1 MNLIAFYLVRG
12 HKLEELLNMSYLEK
26 RFLYHARIEYYEEE
40 KAKHK
45 ALGGEI

>member
-1 MNLIAFYLVRG
+1 VRG
-12 HKLEELLNMSYLEK
+12 HKFEELLNMSYLEK
-26 RFLYHARIEYYEEE
+26 RLLHYARIEHYEEE